1 MGTDEADVDDEAIA
15 AWREALLGLPAW
27 LVSLLVHLALLLTLA
42 FCKFREEVRA
52 GGVLV
57 IAQTAEEPQELAET
71 LADFAVDLQ
80 ALELDSGLAEAPV
93 ADVGVIAL
101 SDLTLAAE
109 LAAPGDL
116 GDVSLAELPL
126 GEIGALFG
134 RGGSGMTDI
143 GDGLKAAA
151 TFFGARSRG
160 QKFVFVVDNSNSMAR
175 GRFETALLEL
185 MRSVDAMGSDQ
196 QFCVIFFSD
205 TAYRMFHPEPAPGL
219 VPATPRN
226 KERLRSWLGT
236 VQMCLHT
243 QGREAVT
250 AALAMNPDAIY
261 ILGDGVFTDDTT
273 DLLTAPHE
281 RRLPIHTLGME
292 VDPRGETQLR
302 AIAQANHGTYRAVS
316 ATPEAQRLAQAN
328 PVRRNRTRG
337 AVWGLKLPLVDDV
350 KKKKK
355 R

>member
-1 MGTDEADVDDEAIA
+1 MGTDDSAHPDETAA
-15 AWREALLGLPAW
+15 AWRLALLGMPAW
-27 LVSLLVHLALLLTLA
+27 LVSLVVHLALLLALA
-42 FCKFREEVRA
+42 FCKFREEPRT
-52 GGVLV
+52 GGRLVL
-57 IAQTAEEPQELAET
+57 AQAAEQPDELTET
-71 LADFAVDLQ
+71 LADFEFELQ
-80 ALELDSGLAEAPV
+80 TLEATADSAAAPL
-93 ADVGVIAL
+93 ADVGVIAVG
-101 SDLTLAAE
+101 DMTLAAE
-109 LAAPGDL
+109 LDAPGDL
-116 GDVSLAELPL
+116 GEVSLAELPL

-151 TFFGARSRG
+151 SFFGARSRG
-160 QKFVFVVDNSNSMAR
+160 REFVFVVDNSNSMTR

-185 MRSVDAMGSDQ
+185 MRTVDAMGSDQ

-292 VDPRGETQLR
+292 VDARGEAQLR

-316 ATPEAQRLAQAN
+316 ASPEAQRMAQAN